1 MPPTPPDK
9 SGSDG
14 KAKGKAAEMSSR
26 DFRCFRCKCH
36 QKGHL
41 AKVCPNTSMPKGSQW
56 VTTERALEESKDA
69 NPDVTSEVEYEELWT
84 RVVSASD
91 QGNSPDHSPVVGP
104 TYKVDVTIEGVKT
117 RALLDHGS
125 QVSIVR

>member
-1 MPPTPPDK
+1 
-9 SGSDG
+9 
-14 KAKGKAAEMSSR
+14 MSSR
-26 DFRCFRCKCH
+26 DFRCFKCH

-41 AKVCPNTSMPKGSQW
+41 AKVCPNTSMPKRSRR

-69 NPDVTSEVEYEELWT
+69 NPDVTNEVEYEELWA

-91 QGNSPDHSPVVGP
+91 QGNSPDRSPVVGP

-117 RALLDHGS
+117 RALLDHGYC
-125 QVSIVR
+125 VSTSTTQDSKDQWLVVSYLQRKTCL